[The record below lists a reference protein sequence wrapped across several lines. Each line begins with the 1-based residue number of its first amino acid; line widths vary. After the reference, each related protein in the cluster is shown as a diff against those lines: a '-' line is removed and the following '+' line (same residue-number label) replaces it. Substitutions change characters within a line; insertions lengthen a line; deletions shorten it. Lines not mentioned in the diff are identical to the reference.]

1 MQKNRNVKI
10 EVKLMFKNYLN
21 TALRFLRRN
30 KLFAGINLLGLSLAL
45 AASFII
51 LLYVINE
58 VSYNRN
64 YKNRE
69 QIFRVLDDSEGSKSA
84 RTPYVLASALKDYV
98 PQVEIA
104 VTTASLGDFKLK
116 LKDEFI
122 SIPLTIG
129 TNSELFNIFD
139 LSLSGSSENILEEPN
154 SIVLSQK
161 QADKFFHDENPIG
174 KEITGLVND
183 NEQIFIVKGVF
194 KDIPLN
200 SSLKADCF
208 VSSKW
213 TLDRINKIFNTKD
226 ADLSWRRN
234 FWTNWVMLK
243 RNVDT
248 GAVDSLLKT
257 NNKQLSDYSLQ
268 NLSDVYFHSEG
279 LINAGETGNIKAIR
293 LFLAIA
299 FLIILVAAINY
310 IILST
315 AVSSERTKEIGIRK
329 TNGASIGSLRKQ
341 LLSES
346 LFLAFLAF
354 PVALLLVKTSI
365 PYAEKLFQIKLQIIN
380 SNVII
385 YILVYLSLIFF
396 IGLVSGLYTSSYLS
410 RINVISIM
418 NNSIHSGKQKSSAR
432 FALIVI
438 QLIIFCSF
446 MSATLLIRSQF
457 KFAMEKDLGYH
468 SKNILL
474 VKIGSD
480 LKNAGVFINS
490 IKSLPNVI
498 DAAGASE
505 PLPMLGSSWSMIQS
519 FRNSEQVK
527 IESMDVD
534 YGYLEVMGMTIVKGR
549 GFSKEFGSDL
559 KNSLIFNETA
569 IKQLGIE
576 DPVGKF
582 VIDRGQTIIGVVK
595 DFNLHSIHT
604 EIPPIKITLTDKY
617 IEQVSIQYDPG
628 SLNNLLPQIE
638 NEWKKAAPGVPFDYL
653 TIEEF
658 MEKYIYSSE
667 KSLSAIFSI
676 FALFS
681 LIIATVGLFGLTLF
695 IAKTRTKEIGIKRI
709 LGSSEKSIVFSFVRN
724 NLIMVLIASS
734 LSIPITFYFIN
745 MWLSSFAYKVNISW
759 WVFVFTFLVAS
770 IVVLLTVLFHS
781 FRVARINPVESLR
794 YE

>member
-1 MQKNRNVKI
+1 
-10 EVKLMFKNYLN
+10 
-21 TALRFLRRN
+21 
-30 KLFAGINLLGLSLAL
+30 LGLSLAL

-257 NNKQLSDYSLQ
+257 NNKQLSHYSLQ

-576 DPVGKF
+576 DPVGKI

-681 LIIATVGLFGLTLF
+681 LIISTVGLFGLTLF

-745 MWLSSFAYKVNISW
+745 MWLSSFAYKVNISL
-759 WVFVFTFLVAS
+759 WVFVFTFLLAS
-770 IVVLLTVLFHS
+770 IVVLVTVLFHS

>member
-1 MQKNRNVKI
+1 M
-10 EVKLMFKNYLN
+10 LKNYLN
-21 TALRFLRRN
+21 TAFRFLKRN

-58 VSYNRN
+58 ISYNHN

-69 QIFRVLDDSEGSKSA
+69 QIFRVLSDSEGSKSA
-84 RTPYVLASALKDYV
+84 RTPYVLTSALKDYI
-98 PQVEIA
+98 PQVEYA
-104 VTTASLGDFKLK
+104 VTTAYLGDFKLK
-116 LKDEFI
+116 LKDEYI

-139 LSLSGSSENILEEPN
+139 LSMSGPSANILDEPN

-161 QADKFFHDENPIG
+161 QADKFSPDENPIG

-183 NEQIFIVKGVF
+183 SEQIFIVKGVF

-213 TLDRINKIFNTKD
+213 TLDRINKIFSTKD
-226 ADLSWRRN
+226 ADLSWRRD
-234 FWTNWVMLK
+234 FWTNWVMLE

-248 GAVDSLLKT
+248 GTVDSLLKT
-257 NNKQLSDYSLQ
+257 KNKQLSHYSLQ

-279 LINAGETGNIKAIR
+279 LMNAGETGNIKTIR

-329 TNGASIGSLRKQ
+329 TNGASIISLRKQ

-346 LFLAFLAF
+346 LFLAFLAL
-354 PVALLLVKTSI
+354 PVALLLVQTAI
-365 PYAEKLFQIKLQIIN
+365 PYAEKLFQVKLQIIN
-380 SNVII
+380 SNVIV
-385 YILVYLSLIFF
+385 YILVYLSLILF
-396 IGLVSGLYTSSYLS
+396 IGLASGLYTSSYLS
-410 RINVISIM
+410 RIKVISIL
-418 NNSIHSGKQKSSAR
+418 NNSIHSGKQKSSVR

-446 MSATLLIRSQF
+446 MSATLFIRSQF
-457 KFAMEKDLGYH
+457 RFAMEKDLGYH

-474 VKIGSD
+474 VNIGSNF
-480 LKNAGVFINS
+480 KNYGVFINS
-490 IKSLPNVI
+490 IKSLPNVKN
-498 DAAGASE
+498 AAGAGE

-519 FRNSEQVK
+519 FQSSEQVK

-534 YGYLEVMGMTIVKGR
+534 YGYLEMMGMTIVKGR
-549 GFSKEFGSDL
+549 GFSKEFASDL

-576 DPVGKF
+576 DPIGKY
-582 VIDRGQTIIGVVK
+582 VVDRGQTIIGVVK

-617 IEQVSIQYDPG
+617 ISQVSIQYDPG
-628 SLNNLLPQIE
+628 SLNTLLPQLE
-638 NEWKKAAPGVPFDYL
+638 NEWKRVAPGVPFDYL
-653 TIEEF
+653 TIEEL
-658 MEKYIYSSE
+658 MGKYIYSSE
-667 KSLSAIFSI
+667 KSLGAIFSI

-695 IAKTRTKEIGIKRI
+695 IAKTRTKEIGIKKI
-709 LGSSEKSIVFSFVRN
+709 LGSSERSIVFSFVWN
-724 NLIMVLIASS
+724 NLIMVLLASS
-734 LSIPITFYFIN
+734 LSIPITFYFVN
-745 MWLSSFAYKVNISW
+745 KWLSNFAYKVNINW
-759 WVFVFTFLVAS
+759 WVFVFSFLVAS
-770 IVVLLTVLFHS
+770 IVVLLTVLFRS
-781 FRVARINPVESLR
+781 FKAARINPVESLR

>member
-84 RTPYVLASALKDYV
+84 RTPYVLASALKDYI

-139 LSLSGSSENILEEPN
+139 LSLSGSSEDILEEPN

-257 NNKQLSDYSLQ
+257 NNKQLSHYSFQ

-385 YILVYLSLIFF
+385 YILVYLSLILF
-396 IGLVSGLYTSSYLS
+396 IGLASGLYTSSYLS

-474 VKIGSD
+474 VNIGSD
-480 LKNAGVFINS
+480 FKNAGVFINS

-505 PLPMLGSSWSMIQS
+505 PLPMMGSSWSMIQS

-534 YGYLEVMGMTIVKGR
+534 YGYLEMMGMTIVKGR

-576 DPVGKF
+576 DPVGKI

-617 IEQVSIQYDPG
+617 IGQVSIQYDPG

-638 NEWKKAAPGVPFDYL
+638 NEWKKVAPGVPFDYL
-653 TIEEF
+653 TIEEL

-724 NLIMVLIASS
+724 NLIMVLVASS

-770 IVVLLTVLFHS
+770 IVVLVTVLFHS

>member
-1 MQKNRNVKI
+1 
-10 EVKLMFKNYLN
+10 MFKNYLN

>member
-1 MQKNRNVKI
+1 
-10 EVKLMFKNYLN
+10 MFKNYLN

-84 RTPYVLASALKDYV
+84 RTPYVLASALKDYI

-139 LSLSGSSENILEEPN
+139 LSLSGSSEDILEEPN

-257 NNKQLSDYSLQ
+257 NNKQLSHYSFQ

-385 YILVYLSLIFF
+385 YILVYLSLILF
-396 IGLVSGLYTSSYLS
+396 IGLASGLYTSSYLS

-474 VKIGSD
+474 VNIGSD
-480 LKNAGVFINS
+480 FKNAGVFINS

-505 PLPMLGSSWSMIQS
+505 PLPMMGSSWSMIQS

-534 YGYLEVMGMTIVKGR
+534 YGYLEMMGMTIVKGR

-576 DPVGKF
+576 DPVGKI

-617 IEQVSIQYDPG
+617 IGQVSIQYDPG

-638 NEWKKAAPGVPFDYL
+638 NEWKMVAPGVPFDYL
-653 TIEEF
+653 TIEEL

-724 NLIMVLIASS
+724 NLIMVLVASS

-770 IVVLLTVLFHS
+770 IVVLVTVLFHS